1 MVNHLSD
8 STICSPNQNGF
19 PMAQSTWLYGAGWG
33 LRKLL
38 NWVHLRYNGPD
49 IYITEV
55 RVRPCT
61 RVAMFGNCVDRR
73 QSSLVEVDANGLKIG
88 SDLVHYLEMRA

>member
-55 RVRPCT
+55 RVRPCMYQQASGYFYMAHKQDT
-61 RVAMFGNCVDRR
+61 YGIHQHPGRG
-73 QSSLVEVDANGLKIG
+73 
-88 SDLVHYLEMRA
+88 